1 MNTEPSLPPSS
12 QPSPTPPAFP
22 QSTRLAPAPAH
33 NWKLEPIEGTINFAS
48 VIENLLRAPGRI
60 LHEAGSGAS
69 RVPLL
74 LLVISVFCLGV
85 FGFLL
90 GTFSG
95 GIQYWAAPAKIVLGV
110 LAATLICLPS
120 LYIFSALGGIE
131 ARLAHIVAL
140 AVAAIALTAL
150 LLLGFAPVLWVFS
163 QSTESLG
170 FMGTLALAFWMIS
183 LIFGMRMLHAAATA
197 LRARSPGYL
206 TIWIM
211 IFVVVTL
218 QMSTAMRPIIGTA
231 ETFLPQEKK
240 FFITHWIDEL
250 DTSAKKARTSD

>member
-163 QSTESLG
+163 QSTESLS

>member
-60 LHEAGSGAS
+60 LHEAGGGAS

-120 LYIFSALGGIE
+120 LYIFSALGGVD

-140 AVAAIALTAL
+140 AIAAIALTAL

-163 QSTESLG
+163 QSTESLS

-197 LRARSPGYL
+197 MRARSPGYL

-231 ETFLPQEKK
+231 GTFLPQEKK

-250 DTSAKKARTSD
+250 DASAKKARTSD

>member
-1 MNTEPSLPPSS
+1 MNTEPSPPPSP

-22 QSTRLAPAPAH
+22 PPTRLATAPAH

-74 LLVISVFCLGV
+74 LLTISVLCLGV

-95 GIQYWAAPAKIVLGV
+95 GIQYWAAPAKVVLGV

-131 ARLAHIVAL
+131 ARLVHIVAL

-163 QSTESLG
+163 QSTDSLP

-183 LIFGMRMLHAAATA
+183 LIFGMRMMHAAATA

-211 IFVVVTL
+211 IFIVVTL

-231 ETFLPQEKK
+231 DSFLPQEKK
-240 FFITHWIDEL
+240 FFLTHWFDEL
-250 DTSAKKARTSD
+250 DASAKKARTSD

>member
-1 MNTEPSLPPSS
+1 MNTEPNPPPSLP
-12 QPSPTPPAFP
+12 PSPTPPAFP
-22 QSTRLAPAPAH
+22 QATRVAAAPAH

-60 LHEAGSGAS
+60 LHEAGGGAS

-95 GIQYWAAPAKIVLGV
+95 GIQYWAAPAKVVLGV
-110 LAATLICLPS
+110 LAATFICLPS
-120 LYIFSALGGIE
+120 LYIFSALGGVE
-131 ARLAHIVAL
+131 AKLAHIVAL

-163 QSTESLG
+163 QSTESLC
-170 FMGTLALAFWMIS
+170 FMGTLALVFWMIS

-197 LRARSPGYL
+197 LKARSPGYL

-218 QMSTAMRPIIGTA
+218 QMSTALRPIIGTA
-231 ETFLPQEKK
+231 DNFLPQEKK
-240 FFITHWIDEL
+240 FFLTHWFDEL
-250 DTSAKKARTSD
+250 DASAKKAQTTD